1 MTIEQFQFQVLRHR
15 VSCHFFVFNLRQIP
29 SDENGDDD
37 DDENG
42 DDGDGADDDDADGDD
57 GDLGDGDDG
66 DDDGAYDD
74 EPGLLDLAELLLDEV
89 SEFCS
94 R

>member
-1 MTIEQFQFQVLRHR
+1 M
-15 VSCHFFVFNLRQIP
+15 RQIP

-42 DDGDGADDDDADGDD
+42 DDGDGADDDDGDGDD

-74 EPGLLDLAELLLDEV
+74 EPGLLDLAELLLHEV

-94 R
+94 RWVWRGDCLLPETFDFVLEYLF

>member
-1 MTIEQFQFQVLRHR
+1 MAIEQFQFQVLRHR

-29 SDENGDDD
+29 SDENDDD
-37 DDENG
+37 DD
-42 DDGDGADDDDADGDD
+42 DGDGVDDDD